1 MHMGVGTH
9 THIHHMCNTCRYT
22 HKYPTPATHRKTI
35 YKVMAALKLQI
46 MMSITGV
53 VILSYAKLLTYKDQ
67 LFQSNSLFPQTC
79 PHSAHMKG
87 IQRLRQLH

>member
-1 MHMGVGTH
+1 MGVGTH
-9 THIHHMCNTCRYT
+9 THTHHMCNTRRYT
-22 HKYPTPATHRKTI
+22 HKYPTPTTHRKTI
-35 YKVMAALKLQI
+35 YKVMVALKLEI

-67 LFQSNSLFPQTC
+67 LFQSNILFPQTC
-79 PHSAHMKG
+79 LDSAHMKG